1 MLLIECEIGDPDT
14 RCNGGSANE
23 DKSHPEELTERNLLL
38 QENEEKVV
46 IIKVQLQSDKLSH
59 IIDAFIL

>member
-1 MLLIECEIGDPDT
+1 MIECEIGETDT
-14 RCNGGSANE
+14 RCNGGSAKE

-46 IIKVQLQSDKLSH
+46 IKVQLQTDKLSH
-59 IIDAFIL
+59 IIDVFIL

>member
-1 MLLIECEIGDPDT
+1 MLLIECEIGESDA

-46 IIKVQLQSDKLSH
+46 IKVKLKSDKLSH

>member
-1 MLLIECEIGDPDT
+1 MIECEIGEPDA
-14 RCNGGSANE
+14 RCNGGSTNE

-46 IIKVQLQSDKLSH
+46 TKVQLQSDKLSH
-59 IIDAFIL
+59 IIDVFIL